1 MEAARMAGHMAR
13 PQRMQAATPMPHP
26 NSGSVGWVLTLGN
39 MKPTAP
45 AVKTAAN
52 VINHLLTGTRLE
64 FMPKPTTN
72 GGCLSSIYWGINPWD
87 LRRCQIRC
95 WPAETRHTLRL
106 QLSCAGNFM
115 IRELLLLLA
124 LAATTTPRPA
134 LAVGSPG
141 LPTARAESVGV
152 SSERLARLGAG
163 MKSLVDEGRLAGVV
177 TMVARHGKVIEFEAI
192 GKRNVA
198 ADLPMEKDSIFR
210 IYSMSKPVTGVAMM
224 MLFEEGKWQLNDPV
238 AKYIPEFGNLK
249 VYATDASGNMV
260 LKDQMHPVTMRE
272 LLSHTGGFTYGYFS
286 NTPVDKLQRDA
297 DVLNVNNSLDEM
309 IKRVAKLPLNTQPGS
324 EWHYSISTDIQG
336 YIVQKLSGMPFEDF
350 LERRIF
356 KPLKMAD
363 TGFYVP
369 AEKLKRLA
377 EFYEY
382 DKDGRQQVVRSAINH
397 DFGAKPAF
405 SSGGG
410 GLVSTAADYMRFC
423 QMLLNGG
430 KLDGVRLISPRTV
443 ELMRTNVLSPS
454 MTTLSPGAGFGLD
467 FAVYTDVAAA
477 GGYYGKGTFYW
488 GGAAG
493 TWFWIDPSDD
503 LIVIGMIQQ
512 IAGTGA
518 AAVDGVPDVRGL
530 SHAFVYQAIVD

>member
-1 MEAARMAGHMAR
+1 
-13 PQRMQAATPMPHP
+13 
-26 NSGSVGWVLTLGN
+26 
-39 MKPTAP
+39 
-45 AVKTAAN
+45 
-52 VINHLLTGTRLE
+52 
-64 FMPKPTTN
+64 
-72 GGCLSSIYWGINPWD
+72 
-87 LRRCQIRC
+87 
-95 WPAETRHTLRL
+95 
-106 QLSCAGNFM
+106 
-115 IRELLLLLA
+115 
-124 LAATTTPRPA
+124 
-134 LAVGSPG
+134 
-141 LPTARAESVGV
+141 
-152 SSERLARLGAG
+152 
-163 MKSLVDEGRLAGVV
+163 
-177 TMVARHGKVIEFEAI
+177 
-192 GKRNVA
+192 
-198 ADLPMEKDSIFR
+198 MEKDSIFR